1 MSPLRVAFLSPAY
14 PHEQRAFT
22 RGLAQVGATVIGVGD
37 GPEGGVD
44 PETRRH
50 LSGWIQAPRIFDEA
64 AAADFL
70 VPILA
75 RAGVD
80 RVITNWEPLI
90 LLAATLRERLELP
103 GMPRDVAL
111 GFRDKQVM
119 KERLAAA
126 GLRVPRS
133 RRVGSLVEARQAAE
147 EIGFPLIFKPI
158 AGAGSAD
165 TFRCD
170 DAAELERVLTLTRH
184 VPQASVE
191 EFVDG
196 EEFTYD
202 TVCADGR
209 VAFDS
214 VAQYFPRPLVFRTE
228 EWISPAQIVYADPH
242 RTPKLQEG
250 IALGADVLR
259 VLGMDSGF
267 THMEWYR
274 KTDGEVV
281 FGEVACRNGGGHFV
295 DMHNWA
301 NDIDLFVDWAA
312 AVCGADVRCQP
323 ARRYH
328 VGMVFKR
335 AQGTGR
341 IARITGHGALRQA
354 CGPWLLA
361 DELLPLGHP
370 RRDWKQ
376 TLLSDGF
383 VAMRHP
389 DLGTLHGMMD
399 QAIEGLHLFAR

>member
-1 MSPLRVAFLSPAY
+1 MSDFRVAFLSPGY
-14 PHEQRAFT
+14 PPEQRAFT
-22 RGLAQVGATVIGVGD
+22 RGLAEIGATIIGVGD
-37 GPEGGVD
+37 GPEGGLD
-44 PETRRH
+44 AATRGY
-50 LSGWIQAPRIFDEA
+50 LSAWIRCPRLFDEA
-64 AAADFL
+64 AAADHL
-70 VPILA
+70 VPLLA
-75 RAGVD
+75 RARVA

-90 LLAATLRERLELP
+90 LVAATVRERLGLP
-103 GMPRDVAL
+103 GMSRDTAL

-133 RRVGSLVEARQAAE
+133 RRVHTSAEARAAAE
-147 EIGFPLIFKPI
+147 AVGFPLILKPI

-170 DAAELERVLTLTRH
+170 SVADLERALALTGH
-184 VPQASVE
+184 VAEASVE

-202 TVCADGR
+202 TVCSDGR

-228 EWISPAQIVYADPH
+228 QWISPAQLVYSHPH
-242 RTPKLQEG
+242 VMPKLADG
-250 IALGADVLR
+250 IRLGRDVLR

-274 KTDGEVV
+274 TADGEVV

-301 NDIDLFVDWAA
+301 NDVDLFVEWAR
-312 AVCGADVRCQP
+312 AVCGLPVDVTPSRE
-323 ARRYH
+323 H
-328 VGMVFKR
+328 NVGMVFKR
-335 AQGTGR
+335 AQGDGR
-341 IARITGHGALRQA
+341 ITRIVGRADLHRL
-354 CGPWLLA
+354 CGDWLLTDA
-361 DELLPLGHP
+361 LLPIGHP

-389 DLGTLHGMMD
+389 DLATLHTMMD
-399 QAIEGLHLFAR
+399 QAVERLHVFAE

>member
-1 MSPLRVAFLSPAY
+1 MKPPRVAFLSPAY
-14 PHEQRAFT
+14 PHEQRGFT
-22 RGLAQVGATVIGVGD
+22 RGLATVGATVIGVGD
-37 GPEGGVD
+37 GPLGGVD
-44 PETRRH
+44 EATRRF
-50 LSGWIQAPRIFDEA
+50 LSGWIQCPNLFDEA

-70 VPILA
+70 VPRLA
-75 RAGVD
+75 AAGVD
-80 RVITNWEPLI
+80 RLITNWEPLI
-90 LLAATLRERLELP
+90 LLAATLRERLGLP
-103 GMPRDVAL
+103 GMSRDVAL

-126 GLRVPRS
+126 GLRVPYS
-133 RRVGSLVEARQAAE
+133 HRVRTATEARAAAE
-147 EIGFPLIFKPI
+147 QVGFPLILKPI

-170 DAAELERVLTLTRH
+170 DAASFEAALAASRH
-184 VPQASVE
+184 VAEASVE

-202 TVCADGR
+202 TVCAGG
-209 VAFDS
+209 VVQFDS
-214 VAQYFPRPLVFRTE
+214 VAQYFPRPLTFRTD
-228 EWISPAQIVYADPH
+228 EWISPAQIVYANPH
-242 RTPKLQEG
+242 TQPDLQQG
-250 IALGADVLR
+250 IALGKDVLR
-259 VLGMDSGF
+259 VLGMDEGF

-274 KTDGEVV
+274 KADGEVV

-301 NDIDLFVDWAA
+301 NDIDLFVEWAR
-312 AVCGADVRCQP
+312 AVCWGDVHCRP
-323 ARRYH
+323 SRTYH

-335 AQGTGR
+335 AQGRGR
-341 IARITGHGALRQA
+341 IQKIVGRQSLHDL

-361 DELLPLGHP
+361 DELLPIGHP

-389 DLGTLHGMMD
+389 DLGKLHVMMD
-399 QAIEGLHLFAR
+399 QAIERLAIYAG

>member
-1 MSPLRVAFLSPAY
+1 MSGLRVAFLSPAY
-14 PHEQRAFT
+14 PPEQRAFT
-22 RGLAQVGATVIGVGD
+22 RGLAEIGATVVGVGD
-37 GPEGGVD
+37 GPEAGVHG
-44 PETRRH
+44 ETRRF
-50 LSGWIQAPRIFDEA
+50 LSAWVQCPNLFDEA
-64 AAADFL
+64 AAADHL

-90 LLAATLRERLELP
+90 LLAATVRERLGLP
-103 GMPRDVAL
+103 GMSRDVAL

-126 GLRVPRS
+126 GLRVPYSHRV
-133 RRVGSLVEARQAAE
+133 RTVAEAWAAAERVGY
-147 EIGFPLIFKPI
+147 PLILKPI

-170 DAAELERVLTLTRH
+170 DRDELELALSLSRH
-184 VPQASVE
+184 VAEASVE
-191 EFVDG
+191 EFVD
-196 EEFTYD
+196 D
-202 TVCADGR
+202 TVCRDGE
-209 VAFDS
+209 VVFDS

-228 EWISPAQIVYADPH
+228 QWISPAQIVYADPH
-242 RTPKLQEG
+242 AMPKLAEG
-250 IALGADVLR
+250 IQLGADVLR

-274 KTDGEVV
+274 KSDGEVV

-301 NDIDLFVDWAA
+301 NDVDLFVHWAR
-312 AVCGADVRCQP
+312 AVCGLPVDVAP

-335 AQGTGR
+335 AQGQGR
-341 IARITGHGALRQA
+341 IARIVGHDALRA
-354 CGPWLLA
+354 VCGRWLVA
-361 DELLPLGHP
+361 DELLPIGHP

-389 DLGTLHGMMD
+389 ELGSLHRMMD
-399 QAIEGLHLFAR
+399 RAIEGLQVFAR

>member
-1 MSPLRVAFLSPAY
+1 MRVAFLSPAY
-14 PHEQRAFT
+14 PPEQRAFT
-22 RGLAQVGATVIGVGD
+22 RGLAEIGATVIGVGD
-37 GPEGGVD
+37 GPAAGVD
-44 PETRRH
+44 PATRSL
-50 LSGWIQAPRIFDEA
+50 LSAWIQVPNLFDEQ

-70 VPILA
+70 VPVLA

-80 RVITNWEPLI
+80 RVISNWEPLI
-90 LLAATLRERLELP
+90 LLAATLRERLGLP
-103 GMPRDVAL
+103 GMTRDVAL

-133 RRVGSLVEARQAAE
+133 ARVRTAEQAWAAAE
-147 EIGFPLIFKPI
+147 EVGYPLILKPI

-170 DAAELERVLTLTRH
+170 DQVELERALALSRH
-184 VPQASVE
+184 VAEASVE

-202 TVCADGR
+202 TVCAQGR
-209 VAFDS
+209 IAFDS

-228 EWISPAQIVYADPH
+228 EWISPAQIVYSTPH
-242 RTPKLQEG
+242 DMPKLAGGIQMGQE
-250 IALGADVLR
+250 VLR

-274 KTDGEVV
+274 KHDGEVV

-301 NDIDLFVDWAA
+301 NDIDLFVEWAR
-312 AVCGADVRCQP
+312 AVCGLPVSP
-323 ARRYH
+323 SPSRRYN

-335 AQGTGR
+335 AAGTGR
-341 IARITGHGALRQA
+341 IARIEGLQDLAAT
-354 CGPWLLA
+354 CGQWLVA
-361 DELLPLGHP
+361 EELLPIGHP

-389 DLGTLHGMMD
+389 DLGVLHQMVD
-399 QAIEGLHLFAR
+399 QAIGGLHLFAR